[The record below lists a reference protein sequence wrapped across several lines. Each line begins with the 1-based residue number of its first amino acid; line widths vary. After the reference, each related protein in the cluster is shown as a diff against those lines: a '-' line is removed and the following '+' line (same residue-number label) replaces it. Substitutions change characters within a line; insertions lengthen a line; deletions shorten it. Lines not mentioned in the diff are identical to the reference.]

1 MHEDNLMTSG
11 NIIKCESSFYSAP
24 TCKLSKNFSNGNT
37 SCIGK
42 TVSSVRCDHMVC
54 RLYGNF
60 KPYTASLLLQI
71 KSKFSNEE
79 KHWVSTVSSV
89 ARSMVPLHE
98 IKEKR
103 EKALIQEAALNT
115 KGRLGPFFQNP
126 ELQLPWAL
134 YSNLSCLQPTKLDR
148 RKMRSQKDPQANTSP

>member
-1 MHEDNLMTSG
+1 MSTAA
-11 NIIKCESSFYSAP
+11 CEFSFYSAR

-60 KPYTASLLLQI
+60 KPYAASLLLQM

-79 KHWVSTVSSV
+79 KHSF
-89 ARSMVPLHE
+89 H
-98 IKEKR
+98 
-103 EKALIQEAALNT
+103 
-115 KGRLGPFFQNP
+115 
-126 ELQLPWAL
+126 
-134 YSNLSCLQPTKLDR
+134 
-148 RKMRSQKDPQANTSP
+148 SQQRGKVYLWSPYKK

>member
-1 MHEDNLMTSG
+1 MSTAAR
-11 NIIKCESSFYSAP
+11 ESSFYSAR

-60 KPYTASLLLQI
+60 KPYAASLLLQM

-79 KHWVSTVSSV
+79 NHRVSTVSSV
-89 ARSMVPLHE
+89 ARSTCGPPTRN
-98 IKEKR
+98 KGEKR
-103 EKALIQEAALNT
+103 KSTATGGCLEY
-115 KGRLGPFFQNP
+115 KGDVRPVFSRIWSYNILG
-126 ELQLPWAL
+126 L
-134 YSNLSCLQPTKLDR
+134 YIPTCPVC
-148 RKMRSQKDPQANTSP
+148 SQHN